1 MTIILSYYKCR
12 DDWKDEGK
20 HLQRWYAGMLEKKC
34 GELKKQYPRQ
44 WRAVAEGVA
53 GLEEVEKKAAR
64 DFDRA
69 INCSGKML
77 SELFVCEE
85 DFWSDSLRT
94 LGYEI
99 GRFIYLMDA
108 AMDYEKDGK
117 KGSYNPLVY
126 MSKKPK
132 EMKEIMEIPL
142 GNAMRIF
149 EKLPLVQD
157 ASLMRHILYGGVWQ
171 QYYAKFPGKEQKR

>member
-20 HLQRWYAGMLEKKC
+20 HLQGWYAGMLEKKC

-44 WRAVAEGVA
+44 
-53 GLEEVEKKAAR
+53 
-64 DFDRA
+64 
-69 INCSGKML
+69 
-77 SELFVCEE
+77 
-85 DFWSDSLRT
+85 
-94 LGYEI
+94 
-99 GRFIYLMDA
+99 
-108 AMDYEKDGK
+108 
-117 KGSYNPLVY
+117 
-126 MSKKPK
+126 
-132 EMKEIMEIPL
+132 
-142 GNAMRIF
+142 IF